1 MKRLKLRSYVIPSV
15 SAIALIVV
23 ALISIV
29 NMNATNKYDE
39 NLKNIDYVT
48 NTILDNEI
56 AVINDTSTKMIN
68 PYTDQN
74 VTIGKYFYN
83 YKGEANQQEKSII
96 YHNDTY
102 LQNSGIDFISQNPF
116 DVVSVLN
123 GTVANVSENE
133 TLGKIVEISHDNAL
147 ITIYQSLSEVNVN
160 IDDQVLRGQ
169 IIGKSGDANI
179 STDLN
184 ISQGR
189 REFMQIQLPKK
200 VQKIINTLQNNLFT
214 SQGNCDRIKAETRGF
229 CADKG
234 AFYATETAYFSKK
247 LARPCRI

>member
-56 AVINDTSTKMIN
+56 AVINDTSTKIIN

-102 LQNSGIDFISQNPF
+102 LQNSGIDFISENIF

-123 GTVANVSENE
+123 GTIANVSENE
-133 TLGKIVEISHDNAL
+133 TLGKIVEISHENGL
-147 ITIYQSLSEVNVN
+147 ITIYQSLSDVTVKKG
-160 IDDQVLRGQ
+160 DTVTQGQV
-169 IIGKSGDANI
+169 IGKSGTNKLDKEIGNHLHFELYTNGQI
-179 STDLN
+179 VDPNLYLN
-184 ISQGR
+184 KEISQN
-189 REFMQIQLPKK
+189 K
-200 VQKIINTLQNNLFT
+200 VK
-214 SQGNCDRIKAETRGF
+214 E
-229 CADKG
+229 
-234 AFYATETAYFSKK
+234 
-247 LARPCRI
+247 